1 MSCYAVIF
9 FGVPN
14 RGIKISSLASMVKGQ
29 PNEQLV
35 RDLGPN
41 SGFLN
46 HLHDM
51 FYRRFTFDDSPIISI
66 YELQTTPTIEV
77 SLHPKSYSTSPEP
90 HLTFIPSGPG
100 KE

>member
-14 RGIKISSLASMVKGQ
+14 RGIEKSSLESMVKGQ

-35 RDLGPN
+35 RDLGPD
-41 SGFLN
+41 SRFLT

-66 YELQTTPTIEV
+66 YEMKTTPAIEV
-77 SLHPKSYSTSPEP
+77 SLHP
-90 HLTFIPSGPG
+90 
-100 KE
+100 

>member
-1 MSCYAVIF
+1 LVEAADGSQDDKAVFMSCYAVIF

-14 RGIKISSLASMVKGQ
+14 RGLEISSLASMVKGQ

-35 RDLGPN
+35 RDLDPN
-41 SGFLN
+41 SRFLT

-66 YELQTTPTIEV
+66 YETRKTPTVEV
-77 SLHPKSYSTSPEP
+77 SLHP
-90 HLTFIPSGPG
+90 
-100 KE
+100 

>member
-1 MSCYAVIF
+1 LVEAADGSQDDKAIFMSCYAVIF

-14 RGIKISSLASMVKGQ
+14 RGLEISSLASMVKGQ

-35 RDLGPN
+35 RDLDPN
-41 SGFLN
+41 SRFLA

-66 YELQTTPTIEV
+66 YETKTTPTVEV
-77 SLHPKSYSTSPEP
+77 SLHP
-90 HLTFIPSGPG
+90 
-100 KE
+100 